1 MPDFS
6 RLTENW
12 RKWGPSIGGE
22 RVSAST
28 ECVDCDALFDS
39 SDYSAHLRRDG
50 SWWVVDTVDERNQ
63 RRNRAALFSSFELV
77 EKYLSWDWATTADS
91 RLASGVLGTALA
103 KRGFSSEVEV
113 TKVERGYEV
122 CSGSGCAILSLVDAT
137 IFSHL
142 MSKSLVEIEQ
152 MARPVP

>member
-39 SDYSAHLRRDG
+39 SDYSVHLRWDG
-50 SWWVVDTVDERNQ
+50 SWWVVDTVDERNE
-63 RRNRAALFSSFELV
+63 RRSGAALFSSFELV

-91 RLASGVLGTALA
+91 RLASGVLGTDLA
-103 KRGFSSEVEV
+103 KQGFSPDVEV
-113 TKVERGYEV
+113 TRLERGYEV
-122 CSGSGCAILSLVDAT
+122 CSNSGCAILSIVNAT

-142 MSKSLVEIEQ
+142 MSKTLDEIER
-152 MARPVP
+152 MARTVP